1 MQRFPYDTE
10 VLRVHATSDLSH
22 GATMSGEFP
31 SDLTPRDLRD
41 DLARLRG
48 RYLDLMVKSLSDTL
62 YDRPSGQAKPAVDS
76 EADRVE
82 GRVLPEVAHTMVGV
96 LRLNN
101 LRELT
106 ERAIVEKVPGHF
118 IETGVWRGGCCILM
132 KAMLAAHGDTHRR
145 VYVADSFRGLPPPRP
160 ELYPVDRGD
169 QFHTYDQL
177 RVSADQV
184 RANFSRYGL
193 LDERVVFVEGF
204 FHETLP
210 RLDAAPFAVIRLD
223 GDMYESTIVAL
234 ETLYPKL
241 SAGGFVV
248 IDDYGGI
255 PACRSAVTDF
265 RRTYDITDEIQEI
278 DWTGVWWRKAGTV

>member
-1 MQRFPYDTE
+1 MPSR
-10 VLRVHATSDLSH
+10 SDLAHAGTTVGSL
-22 GATMSGEFP
+22 P
-31 SDLTPRDLRD
+31 SDLTSRDLGGELAGLRD
-41 DLARLRG
+41 
-48 RYLDLMVKSLSDTL
+48 RYLDLMVKSLSDTI
-62 YDRPSGQAKPAVDS
+62 YDRPPEQSGSSARWQ
-76 EADRVE
+76 ADRAE
-82 GRVLPEVAHTMVGV
+82 GRILPDVAHTMVGV
-96 LRLNN
+96 PRLNN

-106 ERAIVEKVPGHF
+106 ERAIVESVPGHF

-132 KAMLAAHGDTHRR
+132 KAVIAAHGVTDRC

-169 QFHTYDQL
+169 QFHTFDQL

-193 LDERVVFVEGF
+193 LDDRVIFLEGF

-210 RLDAAPFAVIRLD
+210 KLDAARFAVIRLD

-234 ETLYPKL
+234 EALYPKL
-241 SAGGFVV
+241 SDGGFVI

-255 PACRSAVTDF
+255 PACRTAVTDF
-265 RRTYDITDEIQEI
+265 RDAHGVTDEIHQI
-278 DWTGVWWRKAGTV
+278 DWTGVWWQKSGSP